1 MCGRY
6 TLRNYIKAEE
16 QFNCEL
22 SRSRNNI
29 APGQNIL
36 TITGAAQFI
45 KWGFTP
51 YWADKP
57 FNIINA
63 RSETFN
69 TKPSFKNA
77 GRCLIPSDGW
87 YEWKKESDKKVPYF
101 HHLEDQVF
109 CFAGVFGGFRGE
121 MGCAILT
128 MEAPVNLYDI
138 HERAPVI
145 IEKGRY
151 KDWLDGNLEDIYSSV
166 VYERVKYY
174 PVSDRV
180 NNPQFDDDECFKKVD

>member
-1 MCGRY
+1 
-6 TLRNYIKAEE
+6 
-16 QFNCEL
+16 
-22 SRSRNNI
+22 
-29 APGQNIL
+29 
-36 TITGAAQFI
+36 
-45 KWGFTP
+45 
-51 YWADKP
+51 
-57 FNIINA
+57 
-63 RSETFN
+63 
-69 TKPSFKNA
+69 
-77 GRCLIPSDGW
+77 
-87 YEWKKESDKKVPYF
+87 
-101 HHLEDQVF
+101 
-109 CFAGVFGGFRGE
+109 

>member
-6 TLRNYIKAEE
+6 TLRNHIKAQE
-16 QFNCEL
+16 QFKCEIRS
-22 SRSRNNI
+22 SRFNI
-29 APGQNIL
+29 SPGQDIL
-36 TITGAAQFI
+36 TITDIPRFI

-57 FNIINA
+57 FNLINA
-63 RSETFN
+63 RSETVYE
-69 TKPSFKNA
+69 KPSFKNA

-101 HHLEDQVF
+101 HHFDDEIF

-121 MGCAILT
+121 VGCAILT
-128 MEAPVNLYDI
+128 MLAPNEISHI

-145 IEKGRY
+145 IEKARH
-151 KDWLDGNLEDIYSSV
+151 KDWLEGNLKDIYTSNMT
-166 VYERVKYY
+166 ERVQYY
-174 PVSDRV
+174 PVSNHV
-180 NNPQFDDDECFKKVD
+180 NNPQFDDETCLKKLD